1 MGARINQL
9 RNLSILAVASALLGC
24 ASVPTTNEYAL
35 AHGWLPT
42 QIKGREYFCS
52 GENVVPG
59 VPRTDCLTR
68 TQVIGMRY
76 WNWNDG
82 WPLVNQRCG
91 DGTCF

>member
-1 MGARINQL
+1 MCIRIGQL
-9 RNLSILAVASALLGC
+9 TNLSILVCAAALFGC
-24 ASVPTTNEYAL
+24 ASVPTTDQYAI

-68 TQVIGMRY
+68 AQVLQVRY

-82 WPLVNQRCG
+82 WPMDQRCG